1 MIVGECMR
9 ILVDADGCPVVDIVL
24 RCAARFGVPVTLLCD
39 NAHRME
45 RAGAETIT
53 VDRGA
58 DSVDFALVNRIQPG
72 DIAVTQDYGLA
83 ALCLARRA
91 IVLHQDG
98 YQYTEDNIDSMLLA
112 RHTARKIRRSGG
124 RLRGPA
130 PRTRQQ
136 NEDFERGLMQILFA
150 AAE

>member
-1 MIVGECMR
+1 MR

-24 RCAARFGVPVTLLCD
+24 RCAKEADVPVLLVCD

-45 RAGAETIT
+45 RPGAETLV

-58 DSVDFALVNRIQPG
+58 DSADLALVNRVQAG
-72 DIAVTQDYGLA
+72 DVVVTQDYGLA
-83 ALCLARRA
+83 ALCLAKHA
-91 IVLHQDG
+91 VVLHQDG
-98 YQYTEDNIDSMLLA
+98 YPYTDDTIDSMLMA
-112 RHTARKIRRSGG
+112 RHTARKVRRAGG

-136 NEDFERGLMQILFA
+136 DEAFSRCLREILA
-150 AAE
+150 DCGRR

>member
-1 MIVGECMR
+1 MR
-9 ILVDADGCPVVDIVL
+9 ILVDADGCPVVDVVL
-24 RCAARFGVPVTLLCD
+24 RVAGRFGVPVTLLCD
-39 NAHRME
+39 NAHRLQRE
-45 RAGAETIT
+45 GAETIV

-112 RHTARKIRRSGG
+112 RHTARKIRHSGG

-130 PRTRQQ
+130 PRTKQQ
-136 NEDFERGLMQILFA
+136 NEDFERALAQIFTEKLK
-150 AAE
+150 

>member
-1 MIVGECMR
+1 MR
-9 ILVDADGCPVVDIVL
+9 ILVDADGCPVVDIVI
-24 RCAARFGVPVTLLCD
+24 RCAQKFQIPVLLICD

-45 RAGAETIT
+45 RPGAETLV
-53 VDRGA
+53 VDRGS
-58 DSVDFALVNRIQPG
+58 DSADFALVNRIQHG

-91 IVLHQDG
+91 TVLHQDG
-98 YQYTEDNIDSMLLA
+98 YLYTEENIDSMLLA

-130 PRTRQQ
+130 PRTKQQ
-136 NEDFERGLMQILFA
+136 NDDFERCLTQLLQQNM
-150 AAE
+150 

>member
-1 MIVGECMR
+1 MR

-24 RCAARFGVPVTLLCD
+24 KCAARHGVPVLLVCD

-45 RAGAETIT
+45 RAGAETLV

-58 DSVDFALVNRIQPG
+58 DSTDLALVNRIAPG

-91 IVLHQDG
+91 IPVHQDG
-98 YQYTEDNIDSMLLA
+98 YCYTEDNIDSLLMA
-112 RHTARKIRRSGG
+112 RHTARKVRRSGG

-130 PRTRQQ
+130 KRTAEQDRAFAQCMEKLLQGRENPR
-136 NEDFERGLMQILFA
+136 A
-150 AAE
+150 